1 MGRLLWVAAPHRIAA
16 PGASDSGKIVA
27 FRWQADHL
35 MATSQR
41 SEQAGPER
49 TAPAPERPVLRVH
62 CFGSLRVSWG
72 GAAVDGFE
80 SQKVRGLFA
89 YLACHR
95 GQPLSR
101 DHLAAVFWPGKDE
114 EAARRNLRQSLYN
127 LRSLFPR
134 EKPAILASRQSLEL
148 DSDLDAWI
156 DVLAFEEALERGGS
170 NGGAGDRLD
179 THRLSEAVSLYRGDF
194 LSGFQIRDSEEFEN
208 WLASEQGRLREKA
221 VAALRLLIDSYL
233 ERGEHR
239 PGIQYAQRL
248 VAIDPL
254 SEDAHQKLMRL
265 YSLSGRRSR
274 ALAQY
279 EELARVLR
287 RELDVDPLEET
298 TALQQR
304 ILRQE
309 ASHPGSS
316 GSGEDGGPVIPMTG
330 RRREYEQL
338 ERCMHSALAGSSLLT
353 VVEGESGTGKT
364 RLIRSLLDALSSQPS
379 TLVLKGSCLD
389 VLPESF
395 QPLSRALRSVL
406 LQGGDGAA
414 GLGLLRHLDPETLSA
429 LALIAPELTAI
440 EPSLPSLRGAAT
452 PERRRQRLY
461 QAIGKFLVALCE
473 GGDGI
478 PCRVALLLD
487 DLERADPAL
496 PELLR
501 YLSTHLQKQ
510 PLWIVGACS
519 RDRLAEG
526 SPLRQLV
533 DELDPA
539 HVVRLRRLDRDS
551 VFEIASSL
559 VTAEQAEPLT
569 EFLHRSSQG
578 LPHALSES
586 VNLLRDRGLLR
597 PESGRWSLDESSL
610 GDVQLKLGD
619 LRGLIAARVQH
630 LPYSARRLASL
641 AAVAGSRF
649 EAGLIATAAEEHP
662 VVCDVAF
669 DIMLQRW
676 LIRRSPERWYHRQ
689 RPPRGADREAVFF
702 EFSSESIWKAIY
714 ADIQTTRRRI
724 MHREVGETLERE
736 HAADPLPAC
745 ESLAYHFRGANL
757 HQQAVG
763 YLTLAA
769 AKAERC
775 GATETALY
783 YYALAEEEIEAGLRR
798 AHAAEKT
805 RYERERGRL
814 RELREKLRPD
824 A

>member
-1 MGRLLWVAAPHRIAA
+1 MTTTQRSAHAIAA
-16 PGASDSGKIVA
+16 DPGADA
-27 FRWQADHL
+27 A
-35 MATSQR
+35 
-41 SEQAGPER
+41 ER
-49 TAPAPERPVLRVH
+49 DVLRVH
-62 CFGSLRVSWG
+62 CFGTLRVSYG

-95 GQPLSR
+95 GQALSR

-134 EKPAILASRQSLEL
+134 ERSAIVASRQSIEL
-148 DSDLDAWI
+148 DPELDTWI
-156 DVLAFEEALERGGS
+156 DVLAFEQALDRGGPD
-170 NGGAGDRLD
+170 GGADRLD

-194 LSGFQIRDSEEFEN
+194 LSGFQVKDSEEFEY
-208 WLASEQGRLREKA
+208 WLAAEQGRLRERA

-287 RELDVDPLEET
+287 RELDVDPLDET

-304 ILRQE
+304 ILRQDST
-309 ASHPGSS
+309 ASVRSD
-316 GSGEDGGPVIPMTG
+316 SGEEGGPVIPMTG
-330 RRREYEQL
+330 RRAEYEQL
-338 ERCMHSALAGSSLLT
+338 ERCMHAALGGSSLLT
-353 VVEGESGTGKT
+353 VVEGESGVGKT
-364 RLIRSLLDALSSQPS
+364 RLIRSLLDAFSSQPQ

-395 QPLSRALRSVL
+395 QPMSPALRSVL
-406 LQGGDGAA
+406 AQPDVSAA
-414 GLGLLRHLDPETLSA
+414 LLRRLDSETVSA
-429 LALIAPELTAI
+429 LALLAPELHTIA
-440 EPSLPSLRGAAT
+440 PALPGPRGGSS
-452 PERRRQRLY
+452 PERRRRRLY
-461 QAIGKFLVALCE
+461 EAIARFLIALCE
-473 GGDGI
+473 GSDGI

-487 DLERADPAL
+487 DLERADPAVAD
-496 PELLR
+496 LLR
-501 YLSTHLQKQ
+501 HLSTQLRSHS
-510 PLWIVGACS
+510 LWIVGACS
-519 RDRLAEG
+519 RDRLPEG
-526 SPLRQLV
+526 APIRALLE
-533 DELDPA
+533 ELDPTS
-539 HVVRLRRLDRDS
+539 VVRLRRLDRHS

-559 VTAEQAEPLT
+559 VTTQQAEPLA

-578 LPHALSES
+578 LPHAIAES

-597 PESGRWSLDESSL
+597 PESGRWSLQETSL
-610 GDVQLKLGD
+610 GDLHVKLGD
-619 LRGLIAARVQH
+619 LRGLITARVQH

-641 AAVAGSRF
+641 AAVAGTRF
-649 EAGLIATAAEEHP
+649 EAGLITVAAEEHP

-676 LIRRSPERWYHRQ
+676 LIRRSPERWHHRQ
-689 RPPRGADREAVFF
+689 RTPRGTDGETAFY

-714 ADIQTTRRRI
+714 GDVQASRRRL
-724 MHREVGETLERE
+724 MHRQIGETLERE
-736 HAADPLPAC
+736 HAAEPLPVC
-745 ESLAYHFRGANL
+745 ELLAHHFRAAGL
-757 HQQAVG
+757 HDRAAT
-763 YLTLAA
+763 YLSQAA

-783 YYALAEEEIEAGLRR
+783 YYALAEEEIEATLRR
-798 AHAAEKT
+798 AHAGDKT
-805 RYERERGRL
+805 RLEKERERVRAQ
-814 RELREKLRPD
+814 REHLGGS
-824 A
+824 

>member
-1 MGRLLWVAAPHRIAA
+1 METMQRDAQAVLDPARDAA
-16 PGASDSGKIVA
+16 
-27 FRWQADHL
+27 
-35 MATSQR
+35 T
-41 SEQAGPER
+41 
-49 TAPAPERPVLRVH
+49 ERPVLRVH
-62 CFGSLRVSWG
+62 CFGTLRVSYG
-72 GAAVDGFE
+72 GTAVDGFE

-101 DHLAAVFWPGKDE
+101 DHLAAVFWPDKDE
-114 EAARRNLRQSLYN
+114 EAARRNLRQSIYN

-134 EKPAILASRQSLEL
+134 GRPAILATRQTLEL
-148 DSDLDAWI
+148 DSQLDTWI
-156 DVLAFEEALERGGS
+156 DVLAFDEALERS
-170 NGGAGDRLD
+170 SSESGGARLD
-179 THRLSEAVSLYRGDF
+179 THRLSEAVSLYRGEF
-194 LSGFQIRDSEEFEN
+194 LSGFQIRDSDEFDY
-208 WLASEQGRLREKA
+208 WLAAEQARLREKA
-221 VAALRLLIDSYL
+221 VSALRLLIDSYL

-239 PGIQYAQRL
+239 AGIQYAQRL

-265 YSLSGRRSR
+265 YAVSGRRSR

-279 EELARVLR
+279 EDLTKVLR
-287 RELDVDPLEET
+287 RELDVEPMEET

-309 ASHPGSS
+309 TSSPLGS
-316 GSGEDGGPVIPMTG
+316 GSGEEGGPVIPMSG
-330 RRREYEQL
+330 RRAEYEQL
-338 ERCMHSALAGSSLLT
+338 ERCMHAALGGSTLLSF
-353 VVEGESGTGKT
+353 VEGEPGVGKT
-364 RLIRSLLDALSSQPS
+364 RLIRSLLDALSSQPG

-406 LQGGDGAA
+406 AQGPEVTD
-414 GLGLLRHLDPETLSA
+414 GLLRRLDAETLGA
-429 LALIAPELTAI
+429 LALVAPELGVPGTVPD
-440 EPSLPSLRGAAT
+440 EPGPSAS
-452 PERRRQRLY
+452 PDERRQRL
-461 QAIGKFLVALCE
+461 QEAIARFLTVLCE
-473 GGDGI
+473 GTDGH

-487 DLERADPAL
+487 DLERCDPAVVD
-496 PELLR
+496 LLR
-501 YLSTHLQKQ
+501 YLSTRLREQ

-526 SPLRQLV
+526 APLRALL
-533 DELDPA
+533 DETGPGN
-539 HVVRLRRLDRDS
+539 VVRLRRLGRHS

-559 VTAEQAEPLT
+559 VTTEQAEPLAD
-569 EFLHRSSQG
+569 FIHRTSQG
-578 LPHALSES
+578 LPHALAES

-597 PESGRWSLDESSL
+597 PESGRWSLQEASL

-649 EAGLIATAAEEHP
+649 EAGLVAAAAEEHP

-689 RPPRGADREAVFF
+689 RPPRGADREPVFY

-714 ADIQTTRRRI
+714 GDIQTTRRRV
-724 MHREVGETLERE
+724 MHRQIAEALEHE
-736 HAADPLPAC
+736 HSADLLSVC
-745 ESLAYHFRGANL
+745 ESLAYHFRAAGL
-757 HQQAVG
+757 HERAIG
-763 YLTLAA
+763 YLAQAA
-769 AKAERC
+769 EKAERC
-775 GATETALY
+775 GATETAFY
-783 YYALAEEEIEAGLRR
+783 YLGLAEEEIEAGLRR
-798 AHAAEKT
+798 AQPIEKA
-805 RYERERGRL
+805 RLERERERVRLGRD
-814 RELREKLRPD
+814 RVTGTG
-824 A
+824 